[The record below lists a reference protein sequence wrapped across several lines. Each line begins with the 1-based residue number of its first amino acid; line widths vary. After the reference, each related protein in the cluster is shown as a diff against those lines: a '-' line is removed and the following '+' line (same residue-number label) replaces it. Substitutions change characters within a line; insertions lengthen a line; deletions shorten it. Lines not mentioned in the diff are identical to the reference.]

1 MERSKSSIS
10 PDALYA
16 RLGSEAAPIIVDV
29 RRDADF
35 SCADR
40 LMAEAVRCSP
50 DSVEVERPRAGTCS
64 RPSPANRL
72 MDQHRRGNLMIR
84 SFAIALLMLAGVAAN
99 DATQA
104 QSSCKVCSEQ
114 QAACMKNYAGPT
126 CKSEYKMCMK
136 SCGKKS

>member
-1 MERSKSSIS
+1 MR
-10 PDALYA
+10 
-16 RLGSEAAPIIVDV
+16 IV
-29 RRDADF
+29 
-35 SCADR
+35 
-40 LMAEAVRCSP
+40 
-50 DSVEVERPRAGTCS
+50 
-64 RPSPANRL
+64 
-72 MDQHRRGNLMIR
+72 
-84 SFAIALLMLAGVAAN
+84 AIALLFAGLFGTA